1 LAEKSL
7 LWTTGAT
14 GDGATAYTQA
24 QIIRW
29 QRQFFLNDANEGVL
43 YYLNNLEVTGTSS
56 PVAVDTGAACV
67 YGFPYWNT
75 TSVDVAIPTPSGN
88 TRIDRVVLR
97 ANWSAQTVRITRI
110 AGTEGSGTP
119 PALVQADG
127 TTWDIPLAQCS
138 ITTGGTITVT
148 MGREYMHPNIRVETI
163 MLDDD
168 AVTVAKMADNSVDSD
183 QYVNASID
191 RVHLEADIID
201 GTKIEDAAVDTE
213 HLAADSVDGTKIAD
227 DVVDSEHYVHLS
239 IDSNILAP
247 DCVIAGKIAS
257 GGVST
262 TAELAN
268 DIVDDTK
275 AGNRV
280 PQFYRRQGGHAT
292 NWNVVGNTTYTP
304 TAVRMQG
311 GVKQWTGGAAQI
323 GSVVV
328 TFPVAFSATPLMF
341 INCTGAMILGIVIT
355 YSSTTTN
362 ATIYWA
368 ASQTET
374 TIDFAWLAIGP
385 E

>member
-1 LAEKSL
+1 MAEKSI

-24 QIIRW
+24 EVIRW
-29 QRQFFLNDANEGVL
+29 QRQFFIGADNEGVAKD
-43 YYLNNLEVTGTSS
+43 YLNEMATTGTSS
-56 PVAVDTGAACV
+56 PVATNTGAAYV
-67 YGFPYWNT
+67 HGFPYWNT
-75 TSVDVAIPTPSGN
+75 TSVDTAIATPSGN
-88 TRIDRVVLR
+88 TRIDRLVLR
-97 ANWSAQTVRITRI
+97 ANWAAQTIRITRI

-119 PALVQADG
+119 PALVQTDG
-127 TTWDIPLAQCS
+127 TTWDNPLYQAS
-138 ITTGGTITVT
+138 ITTGGVITLT
-148 MGREYMHPNIRVETI
+148 DEREFLHPNIGIETA

-168 AVTVAKMADNSVDSD
+168 AVTLAKMAVNSVDSD
-183 QYVNASID
+183 QYVDASID
-191 RVHLEADIID
+191 RIHLEADIID
-201 GTKIEDAAVDTE
+201 GTKIEDDA
-213 HLAADSVDGTKIAD
+213 
-227 DVVDSEHYVHLS
+227 VDSEHVAAGAVDLAHMSVNSVDSDQYVDGSIDLAHMSANSVDSAQYVDGSIDTVHL
-239 IDSNILAP
+239 
-247 DCVIAGKIAS
+247 
-257 GGVST
+257 
-262 TAELAN
+262 AN
-268 DIVDDTK
+268 NAVDDTK

-292 NWNVVGNTTYTP
+292 NWNVLGTTTYTP

-311 GVKQWTGGAAQI
+311 GVRQWTGSAAQI

-368 ASQTET
+368 ASQQET
-374 TIDFAWLAIGP
+374 SIDFAWLAIGP